1 MGMDVARA
9 NAAIGAALRGLR
21 AERDWSREE
30 LAERSGVP
38 AITIRRIESGD
49 RAASITNVIVLCRV
63 LGVSPG
69 EFLDS
74 VDRKIE
80 QAGGLDAQ

>member
-21 AERDWSREE
+21 AERDWSRDE

-38 AITIRRIESGD
+38 AITIRRIESGE
-49 RAASITNVIVLCRV
+49 RAASMTNVILLCRT
-63 LGVSPG
+63 LGVRPG

-74 VDRKIE
+74 VDHKIE
-80 QAGGLDAQ
+80 QAGGLDPE